1 MNENEERI
9 VFITQF
15 QETKKNVRQNR
26 KDLISAN
33 SSHLNEREQIIQR
46 IIFLPPT
53 AFKTFHHDT
62 TGLHLNLAS
71 SVASLTQCSKQKTTQ
86 LVTASIQAC
95 VTAREQLERVNQ
107 ARSTG
112 FRCSRRQRK

>member
-1 MNENEERI
+1 MNENEEHI

-15 QETKKNVRQNR
+15 RETKKNVRQNR
-26 KDLISAN
+26 KDLISR
-33 SSHLNEREQIIQR
+33 HVNEREQIIQR

-62 TGLHLNLAS
+62 TGLHLNFAS

-86 LVTASIQAC
+86 LVTASIQEC